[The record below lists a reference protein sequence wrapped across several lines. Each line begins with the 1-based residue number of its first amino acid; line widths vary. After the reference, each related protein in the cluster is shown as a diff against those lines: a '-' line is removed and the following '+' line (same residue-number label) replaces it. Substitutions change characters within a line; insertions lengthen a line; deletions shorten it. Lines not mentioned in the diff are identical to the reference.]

1 MDRPKKMSF
10 SVIKGSDS
18 YADTHLMTFDG
29 FVIPFHT
36 WVFFIRGLQG
46 CKFEIF
52 IRAQSGAA
60 KTPVRLEF
68 DGQTVWRVIS
78 FLYDG
83 TYQDEDE
90 ELTFPKVEPPAS
102 PTSVNRLSDA
112 PTEHQDVAL
121 VQGFRKLHIT
131 AHSCTSDTLLKA
143 LASVKVYQAASAW
156 DIDRLMVEA
165 AQRFGGYVSG
175 AFDKD
180 DFPKFVEAVLNSVS
194 GPAELLYDHLVK
206 ECFVHCQHLAKN
218 TNFLTVLEH
227 NGKLAVRLF
236 RELAKRQASSNDGA
250 SPPASSALGAGS
262 SASASSTAALLQTQL
277 TESRNAISAK
287 DEQIRALEQEV
298 ARLKES
304 NQQKISSAGVDA
316 RTAELSA
323 AKNSIID
330 KLESDLNKKDEQIED
345 LQRKLVDTNK
355 RSAVLVDQ
363 INSKRVGQPDN
374 TSFLLERNEALEKA
388 EKLQSSLTASEKKIK
403 MLEAQLATH
412 AQQPVIVNTAFVP
425 QPSTNG
431 TTSRPHASQS
441 AQSSEAAEP
450 KRPIYGF
457 GSMTA
462 SVNSIAAGSASAA
475 APPTPAS
482 PTPSARLALAPAAHN
497 ITAAGPASF
506 VEKLRRSK
514 AAGIHGGE
522 IQNTTSS
529 QTAPS
534 MPVSVRGESSAA
546 QQPMRSPS
554 IAPSSSSTVTAST
567 SSPVN
572 GAPRGPHAVLSHQAT
587 GPHSPQTNGDAHTA
601 SATPSVAAGPH
612 VNGTSQH
619 VIPRVNGTSQHTDP
633 HVNGVAVTPSVASAS
648 GHTAGPAGTPSAAPV
663 GIRSTALS
671 AAPARPTVASGT
683 TYGQGNSPDER
694 DRTIAQ
700 LSKDLA
706 FHKAQLKDLRCGP
719 SAPSGPPGPPNPS
732 GGNGGNGR
740 LKQVLKA
747 LKEYDLDHKACNDC
761 SINFNAQWRGIV
773 DNINN
778 PDLILICNKCG
789 NEKCRWRC

>member
-36 WVFFIRGLQG
+36 WVFFIRGLQD
-46 CKFEIF
+46 CKFEVF
-52 IRAQSGAA
+52 IRAQSVGA
-60 KTPVRLEF
+60 KTPIRLEF

-90 ELTFPKVEPPAS
+90 DLTFPKVEPPAS
-102 PTSVNRLSDA
+102 PTSANRMIDA

-121 VQGFRKLHIT
+121 VQGLRNLHIT

-180 DFPKFVEAVLNSVS
+180 DFPKFVEAVFNSVS

-227 NGKLAVRLF
+227 NGKLSVRLY
-236 RELAKRQASSNDGA
+236 RELAKRQASSDDGT
-250 SPPASSALGAGS
+250 SVVLPASTLGAGS
-262 SASASSTAALLQTQL
+262 SSSAFASSSAALLEGQL
-277 TESRNAISAK
+277 TEVRNLVSAK
-287 DEQIRALEQEV
+287 EEHIRTLEQEV
-298 ARLKES
+298 AHLKQSIE
-304 NQQKISSAGVDA
+304 QRTSSTDVEA
-316 RTAELSA
+316 RI
-323 AKNSIID
+323 AKLNADKSSIINN
-330 KLESDLNKKDEQIED
+330 LESQLDQKDEQIED

-374 TSFLLERNEALEKA
+374 TSFLLERNEALGKA
-388 EKLQSSLTASEKKIK
+388 EKLQSSLTASEEKIK
-403 MLEAQLATH
+403 MLEAQLAIH
-412 AQQPVIVNTAFVP
+412 VQQPITVNTAFVP
-425 QPSTNG
+425 QPSING
-431 TTSRPHASQS
+431 AASRPRASQPT
-441 AQSSEAAEP
+441 QSSEAAES

-462 SVNSIAAGSASAA
+462 SVNSIAADSASAA
-475 APPTPAS
+475 APPTPTS
-482 PTPSARLALAPAAHN
+482 PTPSARLALTPAAQN
-497 ITAAGPASF
+497 LNSSGPVSF
-506 VEKLRRSK
+506 FEKLQRSR

-522 IQNTTSS
+522 HGSTSS
-529 QTAPS
+529 QTPPS
-534 MPVSVRGESSAA
+534 MPVSVRGESTTA
-546 QQPMRSPS
+546 QQPMRSLSVTLS
-554 IAPSSSSTVTAST
+554 I
-567 SSPVN
+567 SSPVTANAPSPAN
-572 GAPRGPHAVLSHQAT
+572 GATRGPHATLGRQAASSQ
-587 GPHSPQTNGDAHTA
+587 SPQINGGTHTVSTA
-601 SATPSVAAGPH
+601 SSVTASPHANGASQHVAAH
-612 VNGTSQH
+612 VNGTPQH
-619 VIPRVNGTSQHTDP
+619 VAPRLNGT
-633 HVNGVAVTPSVASAS
+633 AVTPSVASAS
-648 GHTAGPAGTPSAAPV
+648 GHPAGSAGTPSAAPV
-663 GIRSTALS
+663 GIRPSALS
-671 AAPARPTVASGT
+671 AAPVRPTVASGAT
-683 TYGQGNSPDER
+683 TNGQGNNSPDER
-694 DRTIAQ
+694 DRVIAQ
-700 LSKDLA
+700 LTTRVA
-706 FHKAQLKDLRCGP
+706 FLQRQLDDARTGP
-719 SAPSGPPGPPNPS
+719 ASQATPNQRPS
-732 GGNGGNGR
+732 GGNGR

-773 DNINN
+773 DDINN
-778 PDLILICNKCG
+778 PDLVLICNKCG
-789 NEKCRWRC
+789 NEKCRWHC